1 MKFNFGFDKCS
12 SFLNTWDTQGYRTEV
27 IRNDFN
33 LDDNTLRAIKKRS
46 IPAGSSWHQYIGY
59 FFIRLF
65 NISAGEE
72 VYYVLSIAKVRIEEK
87 DNKFFPETYINVFDH
102 NGITLL
108 KNQGIAELVNL
119 IHRELSEDFPSVEKT
134 VTLPNYS
141 QDKFYTL
148 KPSSNSKDNAE
159 YWRYIEFFLLKNA
172 LESKDFISIA
182 TLCTMEDKFDLFDK
196 VGLLDAHSL
205 SIKGIISSYV
215 ELKLLDHQPRQLE
228 SRIVSNVEIQKA
240 GFFNFFNAKI
250 DISRSFILILLCLSF
265 VCGIF
270 VSRLLFSTRSS
281 LLLKCNGDKVIN
293 LEISAQ
299 EFRVTDDSDKTFVF
313 PKINSTQDT
322 GLSDSTE
329 EFYTKNGKFFLDINE
344 KPAFSECV
352 PE

>member
-12 SFLNTWDTQGYRTEV
+12 SFLNTWNTQGYRTEV
-27 IRNDFN
+27 IRDDFN
-33 LDDNTLRAIKKRS
+33 LDDNTLRAIKESS

-65 NISAGEE
+65 KISAGQKI
-72 VYYVLSIAKVRIEEK
+72 YYVLSIAKVRMEK
-87 DNKFFPETYINVFDH
+87 ENNQFFPETYINVFDH

-119 IHRELSEDFPSVEKT
+119 IHRELSEDFPAIEET
-134 VTLPNYS
+134 VILPNDS

-148 KPSSNSKDNAE
+148 TNSNSRVNAE
-159 YWRYIEFFLLKNA
+159 SWGYIEFFLLKNA

-205 SIKGIISSYV
+205 SVKGIISSYV

-228 SRIVSNVEIQKA
+228 SRVVSNVEIQKA
-240 GFFNFFNAKI
+240 RFFNFFNAKI

-265 VCGIF
+265 ACGIF

-329 EFYTKNGKFFLDINE
+329 EFYTKNGKFFLDIDG
-344 KPAFSECV
+344 KPVFSECV